1 MRGDGRDNGR
11 GDREEGCG
19 LGWEFCRNISEGMEK
34 KRGWGTEE
42 RMIRSSEEH
51 DGLVWHCACLDY
63 GRLITRIE

>member
-51 DGLVWHCACLDY
+51 DGLV
-63 GRLITRIE
+63 